1 MRRVRAYVG
10 LGSNLGDSAATLAAA
25 VRALGALPGV
35 RPRGVS
41 RLYATRPVGVNDQP
55 DFRNAAV
62 ALDVPA
68 GPDPATG
75 AIALLVALKGLERA
89 FGRRTRRRWGPRELD
104 LDLLVFGRAR
114 LAVERLLEGVSLDP
128 GKADTLL
135 VVPHRDAAERLFV
148 LDPLADLAPG
158 LVPPGWGHTVAW
170 ARRRREAIEGPD
182 AVRPIATWDADERS
196 WAPA

>member
-1 MRRVRAYVG
+1 MSLEKGVFESAGPAPARAPAGGGAGGAEGARRRVRAYVG

-55 DFRNAAV
+55 GFRNAAV

-75 AIALLVALKGLERA
+75 AIALL
-89 FGRRTRRRWGPRELD
+89 
-104 LDLLVFGRAR
+104 
-114 LAVERLLEGVSLDP
+114 
-128 GKADTLL
+128 
-135 VVPHRDAAERLFV
+135 
-148 LDPLADLAPG
+148 
-158 LVPPGWGHTVAW
+158 
-170 ARRRREAIEGPD
+170 
-182 AVRPIATWDADERS
+182 
-196 WAPA
+196 